1 MLRLLNYPAPS
12 GYPRPHTVIPAPAGI
27 QHPGV
32 IPTPH
37 TVIPAKAGIHPPPTG
52 VSGIGRR
59 ADALLHCLEQLGYL
73 LVYGGAV
80 GFAAHLGH
88 QPAHHLAFVAA
99 AGGAHLGDDALDQ
112 PGQLVRR

>member
-12 GYPRPHTVIPAPAGI
+12 GYPRPPHRHSGAGRNPAPRR
-27 QHPGV
+27 HSH
-32 IPTPH
+32 PH

-59 ADALLHCLEQLGYL
+59 ASALLHCLEQLGYL

-80 GFAAHLGH
+80 GFAAHLRH